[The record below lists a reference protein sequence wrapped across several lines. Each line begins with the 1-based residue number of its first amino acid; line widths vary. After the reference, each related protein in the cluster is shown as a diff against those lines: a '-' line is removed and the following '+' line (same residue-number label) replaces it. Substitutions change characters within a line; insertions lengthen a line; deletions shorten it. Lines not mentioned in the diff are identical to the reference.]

1 LESDID
7 EKGKTKPIRSDFYS
21 SWPTDRWAICVN
33 LQELTDWPAIQ
44 NPRDP
49 QQTGNAGKTGWLK

>member
-7 EKGKTKPIRSDFYS
+7 QKGKTKPIRSDFYS

-44 NPRDP
+44 KPWDTG
-49 QQTGNAGKTGWLK
+49 QQEKLEKLGG